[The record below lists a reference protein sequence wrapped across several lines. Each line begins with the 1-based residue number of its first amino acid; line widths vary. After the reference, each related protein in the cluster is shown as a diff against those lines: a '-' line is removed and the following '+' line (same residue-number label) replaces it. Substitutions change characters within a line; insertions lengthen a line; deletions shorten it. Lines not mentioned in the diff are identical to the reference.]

1 MRCIQVP
8 HLFFAAAAAV
18 PAAVWRN
25 FFGNKC
31 MRTILVCTDFSASA
45 NHATEYAAMLA
56 TRFNFPRITLYHAY
70 QVVAPTT
77 DLPVAPYVGTELY
90 NSVERKLNDLAVKVG
105 ELTGT
110 DVVVDVRGEELSLG
124 ENINEICKQED
135 AHLIVTGVSEKS
147 GLEKMIVG
155 STALRI
161 SEAGRCPVLMVP
173 LDAPVVPPQRVLL
186 ACDLEKVSEA
196 TPLDALDKVL
206 EAFQAQ
212 LVVINVDDGNRRFSP
227 ASVEEIHRLHH
238 IFDKYKPE
246 YAFVEHKEIAE
257 GILDYAKEHDISLV
271 ITIPRYYNFLRN
283 LFHKST
289 TKSLVYNSKLP
300 LLTLHE

>member
-1 MRCIQVP
+1 
-8 HLFFAAAAAV
+8 
-18 PAAVWRN
+18 
-25 FFGNKC
+25 

-45 NHATEYAAMLA
+45 HHAMEYACMLV
-56 TRFNFPRITLYHAY
+56 TRYNFPRITLYHAY

-77 DLPVAPYVGTELY
+77 DIPVAPYVGTELY
-90 NSVERKLNDLAVKVG
+90 NTVERKLGDLATKVG

-110 DVVVDVRGEELSLG
+110 DIVVDIRADELVMG

-135 AHLIVTGVSEKS
+135 VALIVTGVSERS
-147 GLEKMIVG
+147 GLERMIVG

-161 SEAGRCPVLMVP
+161 AEAGHCPVLMVP
-173 LDAPVVPPQRVLL
+173 PDAPVIPPQRVLL
-186 ACDLEKVSEA
+186 ACDLEKLSEA
-196 TPLDALDKVL
+196 TPLNALDNVL
-206 EAFQAQ
+206 TTFQAQ

-227 ASVEEIHRLHH
+227 NSVDEIYRLHH

-246 YAFVEHKEIAE
+246 YAFVENKDIGQ
-257 GILDYAKEHDISLV
+257 GIMDYAKEHDISLV

>member
-1 MRCIQVP
+1 
-8 HLFFAAAAAV
+8 
-18 PAAVWRN
+18 
-25 FFGNKC
+25 

-45 NHATEYAAMLA
+45 DHATEYAAMLA
-56 TRFNFPRITLYHAY
+56 TRYNFPRIALYHAY

-77 DLPVAPYVGTELY
+77 DVPVVPYVGTELY
-90 NSVERKLNDLAVKVG
+90 NSVERKLTDLAAKVG
-105 ELTGT
+105 ELTGK
-110 DVVVDVRGEELSLG
+110 DVVVDIKAEQLVMG
-124 ENINEICKQED
+124 ENINEICKQEEVE
-135 AHLIVTGVSEKS
+135 LIVTGVSERS
-147 GLEKMIVG
+147 GLERMIVG

-161 SEAGRCPVLMVP
+161 AEAGRCPVLMVP
-173 LDAPVVPPQRVLL
+173 FDAPVIPPQRVLL

-206 EAFQAQ
+206 ETFQAQ

-227 ASVEEIHRLHH
+227 KKVEEIYKLHH
-238 IFDKYKPE
+238 VFDKYKPE
-246 YAFVEHKEIAE
+246 YVFAENKDIAE
-257 GILDYAKEHDISLV
+257 GILGYAKEHDISLV

-283 LFHKST
+283 LFRKST